1 VLCIRTFKTEDEA
14 VALANNS
21 RFGLAA
27 YVFTENIRTSLRVE
41 KRLRAGTVGINAI
54 SQLFPQTP
62 FGGYK
67 SNGQGRELGK
77 YALFDFTEPKTIF
90 IK

>member
-1 VLCIRTFKTEDEA
+1 M
-14 VALANNS
+14 
-21 RFGLAA
+21 
-27 YVFTENIRTSLRVE
+27 
-41 KRLRAGTVGINAI
+41 NAI

-67 SNGQGRELGK
+67 SSGQGRELGK
-77 YALFDFTEPKTIF
+77 YALLDFTEPKTMF

>member
-1 VLCIRTFKTEDEA
+1 LYT
-14 VALANNS
+14 
-21 RFGLAA
+21 A
-27 YVFTENIRTSLRVE
+27 YVFSESYQRIFRVGKE
-41 KRLRAGTVGINAI
+41 LRAGTVGINAI

-67 SNGQGRELGK
+67 TSGQGRELGK
-77 YALFDFTEPKTIF
+77 YALADFTEPKTIF